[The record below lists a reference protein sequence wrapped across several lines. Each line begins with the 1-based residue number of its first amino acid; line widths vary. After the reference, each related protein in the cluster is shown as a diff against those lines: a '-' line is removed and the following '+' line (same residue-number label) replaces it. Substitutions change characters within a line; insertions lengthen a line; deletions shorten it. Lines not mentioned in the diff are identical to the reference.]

1 MSSDNLDEFLE
12 EAKGKGMH
20 VIDNNKLADSYKNFE
35 EEVAKADALS
45 ETPDPEETP
54 YLSKYKARDILDML
68 CSRLEANRTI
78 ASLEKDAKIVYETN
92 WRIAA
97 LRVRLGSLAWEV
109 EEPHNTQVELELA
122 AVNIRLRISQYIL
135 VIVVCCNAL
144 HCVSLMLVLFLSINL
159 DRNSTARGLL
169 ELSMTCLES

>member
-1 MSSDNLDEFLE
+1 MCITLFVCLCCFC
-12 EAKGKGMH
+12 
-20 VIDNNKLADSYKNFE
+20 KLADSYKDFE
-35 EEVAKADALS
+35 AEVAKADALS

-54 YLSKYKARDILDML
+54 FLSKYKARDILDML
-68 CSRLEANRTI
+68 CSKLEANRTI

-122 AVNIRLRISQYIL
+122 AVRKRLSCHALLYSTLSVLSGMR
-135 VIVVCCNAL
+135 NAKY
-144 HCVSLMLVLFLSINL
+144 
-159 DRNSTARGLL
+159 
-169 ELSMTCLES
+169 